1 MATRNVH
8 DIDRQ
13 DLPGI
18 ILVMVLTMGI
28 AAGLPLIVQ
37 AL

>member
-1 MATRNVH
+1 MATRTVH

-18 ILVMVLTMGI
+18 VLVMLLTMGI
-28 AAGLPLIVQ
+28 AAGLPLLVQ

>member
-8 DIDRQ
+8 DIDRR

-18 ILVMVLTMGI
+18 VLVMLATMGI
-28 AAGLPLIVQ
+28 AVGLPLLVQ